1 MRFGPN
7 TIYGFLAFIGVIFAS
22 LILQSTLINGIL
34 SPYLYPD
41 LILVIIVYI
50 GLRRALVEG
59 VIWTLAISY
68 AYSLH
73 SGLATI
79 NSFLFMLLVLFS
91 ARYIGRN
98 FYLLTKKDY
107 FLGMAVPVF
116 IQKIVLAFWLHWS
129 DGGLFILPVIQAI
142 TTTLCTAFVGFF
154 ILRLLT
160 FIDVWSERI
169 DASSLIGKKG

>member
-1 MRFGPN
+1 MRFGTN
-7 TIYGFLAFIGVIFAS
+7 SIYGFLAFVGVILAS
-22 LILQSTLINGIL
+22 LIFQSTLINGIL

-41 LILVIIVYI
+41 IILIVVVYI
-50 GLRRALVEG
+50 GLRRQLVEG
-59 VIWTLAISY
+59 VLWTLAISY

-73 SGLATI
+73 SGLTAI
-79 NSFLFMLLVLFS
+79 NSSLFMLLVLFS

-98 FYLLTKKDY
+98 FYLLTKREY

-116 IQKIVLAFWLHWS
+116 MQKLVLALWLHWN
-129 DGGLFILPVIQAI
+129 DGGLFIVPVIQAI
-142 TTTLCTAFVGFF
+142 TTTLCTVFVGFF
-154 ILRLLT
+154 ILKLLT